1 MEARHWSA
9 TSFEVPV
16 DEARRRFYSSNG
28 HGGLITSSQ
37 RLSSDFVCPYH
48 SCTACALRLDTK
60 PPTPFVRCGLCYKSY
75 HRNCFVQVMQ
85 RGTQLQ
91 SKQESRCGDKETGG
105 GNAAEESRDSG
116 APEPRGVLHVI
127 KLADDSTICCP
138 DCQHKLSEEK
148 RKRSSAG
155 VCMSLLT
162 YYFPPGH
169 CRLELTCGGGGRRIF
184 FFSCFTHLAWWW
196 LLLRDVALVVN
207 SHIWCARR
215 PTVPNKA
222 QP

>member
-16 DEARRRFYSSNG
+16 DEARRRFYSNNG

-85 RGTQLQ
+85 RGTNGQDKKTQ
-91 SKQESRCGDKETGG
+91 GRNVEDEASESK
-105 GNAAEESRDSG
+105 DSG
-116 APEPRGVLHVI
+116 APEPRALLHVI
-127 KLADDSTICCP
+127 KLADDSTICCH

-155 VCMSLLT
+155 VCIAFASPMLQPQTTFFVFFCFKIAPASHVIACSWRRRSVSPPT
-162 YYFPPGH
+162 YHP
-169 CRLELTCGGGGRRIF
+169 
-184 FFSCFTHLAWWW
+184 
-196 LLLRDVALVVN
+196 
-207 SHIWCARR
+207 
-215 PTVPNKA
+215 
-222 QP
+222 Q